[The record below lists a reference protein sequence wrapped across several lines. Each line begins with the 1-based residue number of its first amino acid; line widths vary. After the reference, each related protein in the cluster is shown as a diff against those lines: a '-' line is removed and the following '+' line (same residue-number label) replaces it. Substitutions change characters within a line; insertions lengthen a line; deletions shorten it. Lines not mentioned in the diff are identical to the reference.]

1 MKKMKRLLALTL
13 VLLLGVTA
21 FLPATN
27 VEAAKKLST
36 TKVRQIVRKN
46 TPALKNRTLYI
57 ESDYDDGI
65 LVYEVEGSTASRH
78 YTFEVNA
85 YSGRILEKSWE
96 ARGAIKKGTKNLTTK
111 EARDKISKE
120 VVAKKYQTYYR
131 IKTDYEDG
139 VKIYEV
145 DVNSKNKRYEMEI
158 NATTGKFIEVSWEVR
173 NK

>member
-1 MKKMKRLLALTL
+1 MKKMKRLFAMTL
-13 VLLLGVTA
+13 IMLLGVTT
-21 FLPATN
+21 FLPAAN
-27 VEAAKKLST
+27 VDAARKLTT
-36 TKVRQIVRKN
+36 TKIRQIVRKN
-46 TPALKNRTLYI
+46 TPALKNRTLYV

-65 LVYEVEGSTASRH
+65 SVYEVEGSTSSRH
-78 YTFEVNA
+78 YSFEVNA

-96 ARGAIKKGTKNLTTK
+96 ARGQIKKGTKNLTTK

-120 VVAKKYQTYYR
+120 VVARKYQTYYR
-131 IKTDYEDG
+131 TKTDYENG

-145 DVNSKNKRYEMEI
+145 DVNSKNKKYEMEI